1 MGSSDQLLSDR
12 RNGARFRKRHE
23 LFKEDVA
30 HMKELG
36 LKGYRFSIDWSR
48 VLPDGFGTFM
58 LISRHRRGS
67 GRILRTGPE
76 NLSAETGMICENF
89 KRIVYE

>member
-48 VLPDGFGTFM
+48 VLPDGFGIIYVDFETQERIWKDFAYWSRE
-58 LISRHRRGS
+58 LISRNGND
-67 GRILRTGPE
+67 L
-76 NLSAETGMICENF
+76 
-89 KRIVYE
+89 

>member
-12 RNGARFRKRHE
+12 RNGARFRKRYE

-48 VLPDGFGTFM
+48 VLPDGFGIIYVDFETQERIWKDSAYWPRE
-58 LISRHRRGS
+58 LISRNGND
-67 GRILRTGPE
+67 L
-76 NLSAETGMICENF
+76 
-89 KRIVYE
+89 

>member
-12 RNGARFRKRHE
+12 RNGARFRKRYE

-30 HMKELG
+30 HLKERG

-48 VLPDGFGTFM
+48 VLPDGFGIIYVDFETQERIWKDSAYWSRE
-58 LISRHRRGS
+58 LISRNGND
-67 GRILRTGPE
+67 L
-76 NLSAETGMICENF
+76 
-89 KRIVYE
+89 